1 MTFFCFLGKIFYIV
15 FVKYFYKWFIPRK
28 HIKSVGLYFSDKPG
42 SRKCAAEH
50 SRQPDRDYKGT
61 YKTHTKGVK
70 DLVISKEDENGR
82 INVGSGNE
90 TFFAGGSG
98 MPSFSFEITIRTKF
112 RVDPE
117 ILQKAVKK
125 AADRYW
131 NYRLQPKVDES
142 RNIYFVNNSS
152 EPKVFCNNG
161 QRFRLGTEEVAGYL
175 FVTLYTDDSITVRAF
190 HGIAD
195 AHGGI
200 SFIKTLFYYYLTL
213 SGNNDIKHDD
223 VLTDEIPEEESERV
237 CEYETFGN
245 ADADPYYY
253 IVCDNAYCVDE
264 DMSLLD
270 EGRTANY
277 EIELSLTDL
286 ISRVKKNK
294 LTITPWLGAVI
305 GRAVFETYD
314 VPEDR
319 TVVSTCPID
328 GRKLFGVKAL
338 TSFGTTVKL
347 PYDKRLNALDID
359 TAAKIQRALLDL
371 QNTRPYFEKEY
382 AETMETTKQL
392 LQTVIPTIIFGH
404 PNFLNVL
411 RKAPVKS
418 TFTLTNIGSLEFNDD
433 MKRFTEDITLN
444 SVCRTGEVVCL
455 ITSFGDRLRI
465 KLAQCFERDAF
476 AEKIAEILTR
486 EGIEATVERKP
497 DYLSD
502 ILDYEF

>member
-1 MTFFCFLGKIFYIV
+1 M
-15 FVKYFYKWFIPRK
+15 
-28 HIKSVGLYFSDKPG
+28 
-42 SRKCAAEH
+42 
-50 SRQPDRDYKGT
+50 
-61 YKTHTKGVK
+61 
-70 DLVISKEDENGR
+70 VISKEDKNGR

-90 TFFAGGSG
+90 TFFAVGSG
-98 MPSFSFEITIRTKF
+98 MPSFSFELTIRTKF
-112 RVDPE
+112 KVDPE
-117 ILQKAVKK
+117 ILQKAVRK
-125 AADRYW
+125 AAERYW
-131 NYRLQPKVDES
+131 NYRLQPKLDES
-142 RNIYFVNNSS
+142 LNVYFVNNSS
-152 EPKVFCNNG
+152 EPKVFRNNG
-161 QRFRLGTEEVAGYL
+161 QRFKLGTEEVAGYL
-175 FVTLYTDDSITVRAF
+175 FVTLYTDDSITVRTF

-200 SFIKTLFYYYLTL
+200 SFLKTLFYYYLTL
-213 SGNNDIKHDD
+213 SGNGDIKHDD

-245 ADADPYYY
+245 ADADPYYN

-264 DMSLLD
+264 DMSLLS

-277 EIELSLTDL
+277 EIELSLGDL

-305 GRAVFETYD
+305 GRAVFETYN
-314 VPEDR
+314 VPDDR

-371 QNTRPYFEKEY
+371 QNTRPFFEKEY
-382 AETMETTKQL
+382 AETMASTNLLLESFKPTKCL
-392 LQTVIPTIIFGH
+392 SH
-404 PNFLNVL
+404 PNYL
-411 RKAPVKS
+411 KAIRNTPVKS

-433 MKRFTEDITLN
+433 MKRFTEDISLN
-444 SVCRTGEVVCL
+444 SVCLTGEVVCL
-455 ITSFGDRLRI
+455 ITSFGDKLRI

-476 AEKIAEILTR
+476 ADKIAEILTR
-486 EGIEATVERKP
+486 EGIGATVERKS
-497 DYLSD
+497 DYFSD
-502 ILDYEF
+502 ILEY